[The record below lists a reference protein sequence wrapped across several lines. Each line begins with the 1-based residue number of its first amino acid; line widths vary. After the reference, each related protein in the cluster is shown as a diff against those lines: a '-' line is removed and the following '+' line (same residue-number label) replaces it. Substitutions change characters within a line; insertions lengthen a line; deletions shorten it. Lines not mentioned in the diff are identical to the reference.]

1 MSTGEAIIMGVLE
14 GLTEFLPISSSGH
27 LIVVREW
34 LGIPLVGGLAF
45 DAALQGAATLAIVV
59 YFWKDLWGYAAAL
72 LRPQSPLGR
81 EALYLVL
88 ATIPAL
94 AIGMLA
100 EPYLETSLRSAY
112 VVAITLIVGS
122 FVMVIGELSYATRK
136 TADQNLSALRA
147 LCIGFFQSLALLPGM
162 SRSGMTMVGGM
173 IMGLSR
179 EHATRVAFLLGA
191 PLLLG
196 SAGKKI
202 LDMVQGTA
210 GPVDVYG
217 LLVAS
222 VVAFV
227 VGLAVIHFLLQY
239 LRTHTLWVFIWYRV
253 ILALVILATIT

>member
-1 MSTGEAIIMGVLE
+1 MTTIEAIILGVLE

-59 YFWKDLWGYAAAL
+59 YFWKDLWGYAQAL
-72 LRPQSPLGR
+72 LRPRSPLGK

-94 AIGMLA
+94 VLGILV
-100 EPYLETSLRSAY
+100 EPYLDATRSAY
-112 VVAITLIVGS
+112 IVAITLIVGS
-122 FVMVIGELSYATRK
+122 FVMVLGELSYATRK
-136 TADQNLSALRA
+136 TADQNLSMMRA

-173 IMGLSR
+173 VMGLSR

-202 LDMVQGTA
+202 LDIVQGTEGA
-210 GPVDVYG
+210 VDVRA
-217 LLVAS
+217 LLIAS
-222 VVAFV
+222 AVAFV
-227 VGLAVIHFLLQY
+227 VGLAVIHFLLKY
-239 LRTHTLWVFIWYRV
+239 LRTHTLWIFI
-253 ILALVILATIT
+253 

>member
-1 MSTGEAIIMGVLE
+1 MTTTEAIILGALE

-59 YFWKDLWGYAAAL
+59 YFWKDLWGYARAL
-72 LRPQSPLGR
+72 LSPRSPLSK
-81 EALYLVL
+81 EAFYLVL

-94 AIGMLA
+94 VLGILV
-100 EPYLETSLRSAY
+100 EPYLEGARSAY
-112 VVAITLIVGS
+112 IVAITLIVGS
-122 FVMVIGELSYATRK
+122 FIMVLGELSYATRK
-136 TADQNLSALRA
+136 AADQNLSALRA

-173 IMGLSR
+173 VMGLSR

-202 LDMVQGTA
+202 VDMFQGTEGA
-210 GPVDVYG
+210 IDLYG

-222 VVAFV
+222 AVAFV
-227 VGLAVIHFLLQY
+227 VGLAVIHFLLKY
-239 LRTHTLWVFIWYRV
+239 LRTHTLWIFIWYRV
-253 ILALVILATIT
+253 ALALLILATIT